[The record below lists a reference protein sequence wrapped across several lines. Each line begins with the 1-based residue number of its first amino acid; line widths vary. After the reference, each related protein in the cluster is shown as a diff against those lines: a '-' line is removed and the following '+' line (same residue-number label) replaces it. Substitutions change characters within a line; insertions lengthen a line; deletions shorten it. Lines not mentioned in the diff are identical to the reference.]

1 MSYIIT
7 IQPQK
12 SPNPDPS
19 QKRTDELS
27 YISLTVNEER
37 NSRGRTMNQTQQ
49 AEQP

>member
-7 IQPQK
+7 LKPQK

-19 QKRTDELS
+19 RKRTDEVS